1 MEIYIDNKKIN
12 TIKKNYSHFGVAI
25 FEINKKLLK
34 ENRILNQIYIN
45 GEVLQDNSI
54 VKMEELKTLE
64 IITKTYG
71 GVILESVQNAKQHMD
86 HYFELMD
93 NFYDFEDENFITFS
107 EIELLEVTFFLNW
120 FYNLLLLIKDN
131 NILKFVN
138 NDYEEYLTKFGESLL
153 NIEQLYRENKY
164 DELFTELDCT
174 TNFLLMDFYDNID
187 NYIEVIIE
195 EEKRRNLLN

>member
-34 ENRILNQIYIN
+34 ENKILNQIYIN

-54 VKMEELKTLE
+54 VKMEDLKTLE

-71 GVILESVQNAKQHMD
+71 GIILESVQNTKQHMD

-93 NFYDFEDENFITFS
+93 NFYEFEDENSVSFS
-107 EIELLEVTFFLNW
+107 DMELLEVTFFLNW

-131 NILKFVN
+131 NIFKFVHN
-138 NDYEEYLTKFGESLL
+138 EYEEYIANFKDSLET
-153 NIEQLYRENKY
+153 IEKLYKENKY
-164 DELFTELDCT
+164 DELFTELECT
-174 TNFLLMDFYDNID
+174 TNFLLMEFYDNID
-187 NYIEVIIE
+187 NYIEDIIE